1 MLKGLFQK
9 ISQIGVD
16 PSEEIYQQDRV
27 KLTNQITSVFLLSLT
42 TRLAVNCFKGDFQT
56 AALTFLIALL
66 FSVTFLLNRNKPQT
80 YARLYLLG
88 LLMIASYIIIIG
100 VGKINYGSL
109 IGFYFIELNSLVVF
123 LLLFDRNY
131 DDKGLYDT
139 LFVIVLFNILIH
151 DQVYLALIDKDHQY
165 IEFVKS
171 DSYIYFKIPQLT
183 ITIVLCIS
191 LQLWK
196 KNFRTYILQ
205 LKGLNKE
212 VQEKN
217 EEIMA
222 QNEELTAQSD
232 ELFTKNELLEK
243 SHTEINYINTNLELL
258 VEQRTSL
265 IEAQKKKLIEYA
277 YYNAHK
283 VRGPL
288 ARILGIVNLLKVDHQ
303 TKPEAL
309 HQYLSESAAQLDE
322 IINEINNSV
331 APYHH
336 EE

>member
-1 MLKGLFQK
+1 MLNGIFRR

-16 PSEEIYQQDRV
+16 TGEEIYQQDRV
-27 KLTNQITSVFLLSLT
+27 KLTNQITTIFLLSLT
-42 TRLAVNCFKGDFQT
+42 TRLLVNYFKGDYKT
-56 AALTFLIALL
+56 AALTFSIALL
-66 FSVTFLLNRNKPQT
+66 FSFTFLLNRNHKHR

-88 LLMIASYIIIIG
+88 LLVIASYLIIIG
-100 VGKINYGSL
+100 IGKINYGSL

-131 DDKGLYDT
+131 DNKKLFDT
-139 LFVIVLFNILIH
+139 LFVIVFLNILLH
-151 DQVYLALIDKDHQY
+151 DQVYFTIIDKGHQY

-183 ITIVLCIS
+183 ITIVLFIS

-196 KNFRTYILQ
+196 GNFRTYILE
-205 LKGLNKE
+205 LEGLNRE

-232 ELFTKNELLEK
+232 ELFSKNEQLEK
-243 SHTEINYINTNLELL
+243 SHVEINYVNTNLETL
-258 VEQRTSL
+258 VQQRTSL
-265 IEAQKKKLIEYA
+265 IEAQKEKLIEYA

-288 ARILGIVNLLKVDHQ
+288 ARILGIINLLSVDHQ
-303 TKPEAL
+303 TNPEVL
-309 HQYLSESAAQLDE
+309 LQYLRESATELDG
-322 IINEINNSV
+322 IINEINNSLV
-331 APYHH
+331 TLSDEP
-336 EE
+336 